1 MSGLEELRVKESD
14 RLGVMARGLAA
25 CGVDLNEGKDSLIIR
40 GNGKPPKGGA
50 LIETHLDHRI
60 AMSFLVLGCV
70 TEAPVTIDDMR
81 PIQTSFPDFIQVM
94 DRLGANFSLTGD
106 KQIDFDDELE
116 MSDNLEIDLSDEIIK
131 HLT

>member
-1 MSGLEELRVKESD
+1 
-14 RLGVMARGLAA
+14 
-25 CGVDLNEGKDSLIIR
+25 
-40 GNGKPPKGGA
+40 
-50 LIETHLDHRI
+50 
-60 AMSFLVLGCV
+60 MSFLVLGCV

-81 PIQTSFPDFIQVM
+81 PIQTSFPDFIPVM